1 MLVCFP
7 ALKIFCCVQGDYC
20 TLQSIAFIRLC
31 MAHWLTT
38 TVVLHRWWQ
47 TADMKA
53 QLKKAFNIT
62 KVEFAD
68 DNEEEMQELDTALRL
83 RFLNMVEIEGL
94 KDKSTAP
101 EAAAGAPAADGD
113 ASDDDL
119 PL

>member
-38 TVVLHRWWQ
+38 SVVLHRWWQ
-47 TADMKA
+47 TADKKA
-53 QLKKAFNIT
+53 QLKKAFDIT

-68 DNEEEMQELDTALRL
+68 DNEEEMQQLFNALRL
-83 RFLNMVEIEGL
+83 RFHNMVEIENL
-94 KDKSTAP
+94 NDNNTAP

-113 ASDDDL
+113 SSDEDL